1 MLFKGL
7 SILIS
12 ALPEFFYENKHR
24 QLECFGRIVML
35 ILAHVL
41 HVWIVFY
48 FKILKRQ
55 RYYRS
60 VLAFII
66 IYLQAKQPK
75 IALALSF
82 LQETY
87 FYSVCA
93 ETLKKLHKKQNKVIF
108 ITSFFF

>member
-1 MLFKGL
+1 MFWQSSHAYFG
-7 SILIS
+7 IC
-12 ALPEFFYENKHR
+12 PEH
-24 QLECFGRIVML
+24 L
-35 ILAHVL
+35 
-41 HVWIVFY
+41 IVFY

-93 ETLKKLHKKQNKVIF
+93 ETLKKLHKTQNKLIF
-108 ITSFFF
+108 LYIYFLNLMLGIHQIGSMKLLFC

>member
-1 MLFKGL
+1 MFWQSSHAYFG
-7 SILIS
+7 IC
-12 ALPEFFYENKHR
+12 PEH
-24 QLECFGRIVML
+24 L
-35 ILAHVL
+35 
-41 HVWIVFY
+41 IVFY

-93 ETLKKLHKKQNKVIF
+93 ETLKKLHKTQNKLIF
-108 ITSFFF
+108 LYIYILNLMLGIHQIGSMKLLFC

>member
-1 MLFKGL
+1 MFWQSSHAYFG
-7 SILIS
+7 IC
-12 ALPEFFYENKHR
+12 PER
-24 QLECFGRIVML
+24 L
-35 ILAHVL
+35 
-41 HVWIVFY
+41 IVFY

-55 RYYRS
+55 RYYRT

-93 ETLKKLHKKQNKVIF
+93 ETLKKLHKTQNKLIF
-108 ITSFFF
+108 LYIYFLNLMLGIHQIGSMKLLFC

>member
-1 MLFKGL
+1 MFWQSSHAYFG
-7 SILIS
+7 IC
-12 ALPEFFYENKHR
+12 PEC
-24 QLECFGRIVML
+24 L
-35 ILAHVL
+35 
-41 HVWIVFY
+41 IVFY

-93 ETLKKLHKKQNKVIF
+93 ETLKKLHKTQNKLIF
-108 ITSFFF
+108 LYIYFLNLMLGIHQIGSMKLLFC